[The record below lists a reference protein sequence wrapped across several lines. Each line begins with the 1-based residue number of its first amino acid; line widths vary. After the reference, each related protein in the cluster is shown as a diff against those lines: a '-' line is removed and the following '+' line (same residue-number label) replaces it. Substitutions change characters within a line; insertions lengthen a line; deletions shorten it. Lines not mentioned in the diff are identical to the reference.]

1 MPEKKVTKPGIGSVE
16 SQFNWDRFVKDCVNN
31 KYVLVIG
38 NEAVLNKDK
47 NQEANGDSSKL
58 LFNLTTEELK
68 EKGLTDNTA
77 TNFTQLS
84 RNINNLRSTILE
96 TVQSY
101 FKFEDNKEFEDRFE
115 REFHEELDP
124 ALLDL
129 LKTKCFRV
137 VLTTTIDPYVE
148 IAMRHIWGENGFRI
162 LNIYDI
168 DKDMRPNEQGL
179 DEFNELKP
187 TLYYVFGKA
196 DINNKDNQFVLSEN
210 DAMSLISKWFSVERP
225 KELLKYI
232 QGVGMKIVSVGC
244 KFDDWLFRFF
254 WFILRGEINNLSNG
268 QVAVEFNEEDRKL
281 INYLQQEN
289 IKLFPD
295 ARSFMKEAAS
305 KIEDALKIGSLPRRS
320 GGIFISYAHEDK
332 YLALPLFH
340 KLNEQGYKVWIDEQQ
355 LEPSAEYET
364 RITNAIN
371 SCKIFMPILSTQ
383 VKNDLIEDKHRF
395 YRDTEWLIAQS
406 RYNDE
411 KGIGDGVNKM
421 KVLPVVIGEYQVR
434 SAYHQKAEEFSILNV
449 TAFEMAKE
457 SLGSLKQ
464 LINNLMKN

>member
-1 MPEKKVTKPGIGSVE
+1 MPEKKVTKPGTE
-16 SQFNWDRFVKDCVNN
+16 SIEIDFTWEGFVKDCVNN

-47 NQEANGDSSKL
+47 NKEANGDSLKL
-58 LFNLTTEELK
+58 LFNWTKEYLK
-68 EKGLTDNTA
+68 EEEGIIDSTS

-84 RNINNLRSTILE
+84 RRIHHLRSKVLE
-96 TVQSY
+96 TISG
-101 FKFEDNKEFEDRFE
+101 FDFEDEAVCNEIE
-115 REFHEELDP
+115 P
-124 ALLDL
+124 TLLDL

-148 IAMRHIWGENGFRI
+148 MAMKHVWGENGFRI
-162 LNIYDI
+162 LNINGFDT
-168 DKDMRPNEQGL
+168 DLQLNEQKSN
-179 DEFNELKP
+179 EFNELKP

-196 DINNKDNQFVLSEN
+196 DVNNRKNKFVLSEN
-210 DAMSLISKWFSVERP
+210 DAMSLIPKWFSVERP

-232 QGVGMKIVSVGC
+232 QGENMKIVSVGC

-254 WFILRGEINNLSNG
+254 WFILRGEVSNFSNG

-281 INYLQQEN
+281 VNYLQQEN

-295 ARSFMKEAAS
+295 ARSFMEEATMQ
-305 KIEDALKIGSLPRRS
+305 IENALNIENLPRSS

-332 YLALPLFH
+332 YLAVPLFH
-340 KLNEQGYKVWIDEQQ
+340 KLNEQGYNVWIDELQ
-355 LEPSAEYET
+355 LEPSAEYEA

-383 VKNDLIEDKHRF
+383 VKNDLTGDRSRF
-395 YRDTEWLIAQS
+395 YRDTEWQIAQS

-411 KGIGDGVNKM
+411 KYISDSANKM
-421 KVLPVVIGEYQVR
+421 KVLPIVIGEYQVGKP
-434 SAYHQKAEEFSILNV
+434 YHQKAAKCIVSV

-457 SLGSLKQ
+457 SFDSLKAH
-464 LINNLMKN
+464 INELL